1 MLQLRVGMLQL
12 KIEDPACPNSDP
24 AQPKIKNKLKIEK
37 NNKKKINERKLREM
51 KDFLFNPL
59 VAVSE

>member
-1 MLQLRVGMLQL
+1 MRSLA
-12 KIEDPACPNSDP
+12 IEKVCTLSNEDP

-37 NNKKKINERKLREM
+37 NNKKNINERKLRDM

>member
-1 MLQLRVGMLQL
+1 MRSLAIEKVCALSN
-12 KIEDPACPNSDP
+12 EDPAR
-24 AQPKIKNKLKIEK
+24 PKIKNKLKIEK

>member
-1 MLQLRVGMLQL
+1 MRSLA
-12 KIEDPACPNSDP
+12 IEKVCALSNEDP

>member
-1 MLQLRVGMLQL
+1 MRSLA
-12 KIEDPACPNSDP
+12 IEKACAFINEDP
-24 AQPKIKNKLKIEK
+24 AQPKIKIKNKLKIEGK
-37 NNKKKINERKLREM
+37 NINERKLREV

>member
-1 MLQLRVGMLQL
+1 MRSLA
-12 KIEDPACPNSDP
+12 IEKVCTLSNEDP

-37 NNKKKINERKLREM
+37 NNKKNINERKLREM

>member
-1 MLQLRVGMLQL
+1 MRSLA
-12 KIEDPACPNSDP
+12 IEKVCALSNEDP

-37 NNKKKINERKLREM
+37 NNKKNINERKLREM